1 MSQAASSQDDF
12 SAMSMNLKMGKNPTV
27 VRTPA
32 TSDPASVSLKDN
44 KRAYEHEMITRDYD
58 MVIKLNPGFVYAYFN
73 RGNLRCAER
82 EFRAAIQFYCVALLR
97 DPVFAE
103 AYLKRGLARL
113 SQGDANRG
121 IADLSK
127 AGELGIIN
135 AYSIIKR
142 MTSN

>member
-32 TSDPASVSLKDN
+32 TSDPASASLKDN

-73 RGNLRCAER
+73 RGTCVVRNAIFVLPSRITARRSSVIRNL
-82 EFRAAIQFYCVALLR
+82 
-97 DPVFAE
+97 P
-103 AYLKRGLARL
+103 RL
-113 SQGDANRG
+113 ISTVD
-121 IADLSK
+121 
-127 AGELGIIN
+127 
-135 AYSIIKR
+135 
-142 MTSN
+142 